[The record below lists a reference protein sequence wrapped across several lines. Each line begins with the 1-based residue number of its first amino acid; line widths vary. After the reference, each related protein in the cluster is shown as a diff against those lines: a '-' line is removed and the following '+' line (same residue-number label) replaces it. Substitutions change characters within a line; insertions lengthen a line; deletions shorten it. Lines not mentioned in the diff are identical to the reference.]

1 MTQAA
6 YVTWVSVVFLTH
18 IALPHL
24 THRSV
29 AAELACATA
38 AVSAAGAAE
47 QPHLSWETALGE
59 SAQTKQSAAARLP
72 VNVVGGENELE
83 ECGGSVR
90 LPEVDRTG
98 IRGWR
103 EAEVTCWSEDWKRGG
118 GKDEKHR
125 QSSFL
130 PLSFSVSV
138 LLWKQSSFFSEE
150 RSVSILKRHFNWFIF
165 RCCHAF
171 KNLFLSLETSLLV
184 LRFALLLFK
193 ASFVFLLVYTVKTS
207 APGYSLDFLLG

>member
-1 MTQAA
+1 MGNGFGRISSDKTECSS
-6 YVTWVSVVFLTH
+6 Y
-18 IALPHL
+18 
-24 THRSV
+24 
-29 AAELACATA
+29 
-38 AVSAAGAAE
+38 
-47 QPHLSWETALGE
+47 
-59 SAQTKQSAAARLP
+59 AAR
-72 VNVVGGENELE
+72 
-83 ECGGSVR
+83 ECGRRGEWARGVRGSVR